1 MHILEVRM
9 KIAQRFTQLK
19 GSLKLGAAATF
30 VAVAA
35 ALLFAVL
42 TPQPAGACSC
52 ATPSLSLEL
61 TEIRLVDS
69 PVVDLQEIDAL
80 IANEGS
86 YWGEYGWLSYTEQ
99 HLYFRSDS
107 AQVETDIVLEVQ

>member
-1 MHILEVRM
+1 M
-9 KIAQRFTQLK
+9 KIAHRFAQLK

-35 ALLFAVL
+35 ALFFAVM

-52 ATPSLSLEL
+52 AKPFLYLEL

-69 PVVDLQEIDAL
+69 PVVELQEIDAL
-80 IANEGS
+80 IADEGS
-86 YWGEYGWLSYTEQ
+86 YWGEYASLTYYGEEP
-99 HLYFRSDS
+99 LYFRSDS
-107 AQVETDIVLEVQ
+107 AQGRTDIVLEVQ